1 MITLTFLEA
10 LRYTEMLL
18 GFAFIIQ
25 SVEHLRRDKE
35 SEIFLCRIGLS
46 LMLIMAPFA
55 SAAAAWWIMWACLG
69 LTVIAIINLHR
80 YNGPYNGGSD
90 RMGLLILFCV
100 TLAEWLPDSR
110 WQFYVFSYLAVQ
122 LVLSYF
128 ISGWVKVVNADW
140 RSGRALR
147 DVFLF
152 SAYPVSEQ
160 LREFNKRPKLMFA
173 MSWCV
178 MGFELLFPLTIFDQ
192 TALIIGLTIA
202 AAFHFANACIF
213 GLNRFFWVWLAA
225 YPSIL
230 WLQTLILYRP

>member
-1 MITLTFLEA
+1 MLTFADA
-10 LRYTEMLL
+10 LSYTQMLL
-18 GFAFIIQ
+18 GFAFILQ
-25 SVEHLRRDKE
+25 SAEHLRRDEE
-35 SEIFLCRIGLS
+35 SEISLCRIALSIMLILGWWTPWTCLALS
-46 LMLIMAPFA
+46 LFA
-55 SAAAAWWIMWACLG
+55 I
-69 LTVIAIINLHR
+69 VNLHL

-100 TLAEWLPDSR
+100 TIAEWLPDPK
-110 WQFYVFSYLAVQ
+110 WQIYVFGYLALQ

-140 RSGRALR
+140 RSGRALA

-160 LREFNKRPKLMFA
+160 LRGFNSRPKLMFI

-178 MGFELLFPLTIFDQ
+178 MGFELLFPLTMFNQ
-192 TALIIGLTIA
+192 SALIVGLIIA
-202 AAFHFANACIF
+202 ATFHFANACIF

-225 YPSIL
+225 YPSII
-230 WLQTLILYRP
+230 WLQALI

>member
-1 MITLTFLEA
+1 MIALTFSEA
-10 LRYTEMLL
+10 MRYTEMLL

-35 SEIFLCRIGLS
+35 SELFLCRITLS
-46 LMLIMAPFA
+46 VMLIMASFVSVGA
-55 SAAAAWWIMWACLG
+55 SWWTAWTCLA
-69 LTVIAIINLHR
+69 LSIIAIINLHR

-100 TLAEWLPDSR
+100 TIAEWLPDPK
-110 WQFYVFSYLAVQ
+110 WKIYVFGYLALQ

-128 ISGWVKVVNADW
+128 VSGWVKVVNADW

-152 SAYPVSEQ
+152 SAYPVSER
-160 LREFNKRPKLMFA
+160 LRGFNNRPKLMFI

-178 MGFELLFPLTIFDQ
+178 MGFELLFPLTMFNQ
-192 TALIIGLTIA
+192 SALIVGLFIA
-202 AAFHFANACIF
+202 AIFHFANACLF

-225 YPSIL
+225 YPSII
-230 WLQTLILYRP
+230 WLQSLIL